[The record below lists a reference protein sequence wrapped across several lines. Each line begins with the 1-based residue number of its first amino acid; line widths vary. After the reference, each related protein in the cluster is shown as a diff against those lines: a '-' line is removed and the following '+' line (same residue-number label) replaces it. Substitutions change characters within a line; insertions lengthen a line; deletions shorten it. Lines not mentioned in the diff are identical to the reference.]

1 MQHHRCIGSSLTGS
15 HHMSVLRAVCCR
27 HTRLSRCLCT
37 CCRSVSSSRSQSQA
51 VNVDTRSVHT
61 MSTIVDDGDKPD
73 EADETGSFRSMSS
86 TTSTNYGAPKPR
98 PSATP
103 LYTIP
108 DEAAASEDG
117 DEEEGSSSHSETE
130 AAQEMPASAA
140 AQALH
145 EDSDVVMLAR
155 QHASSSADSLG
166 DVSGGPASGSGNK
179 SQASG
184 KSLGS
189 NGSFSEASEL
199 CPASEIES
207 SRRTTSNGED
217 DEGSHTAGR
226 STAPGSETSAEGQ
239 QPPNSGAHQAS
250 SAASASTVP
259 SLPANQPQ
267 AQYPLSHGV
276 MATDNLVVGP
286 DSLHTPRAMGPPA
299 TPGAPLVPKI
309 DAGPAEGPPSDTG
322 QLHVAADEAEPIL
335 ETEEGQTMFAGLDM
349 M

>member
-1 MQHHRCIGSSLTGS
+1 M
-15 HHMSVLRAVCCR
+15 
-27 HTRLSRCLCT
+27 
-37 CCRSVSSSRSQSQA
+37 
-51 VNVDTRSVHT
+51 NVDTRSVHA

-103 LYTIP
+103 LFTIP
-108 DEAAASEDG
+108 DEAAASDDG

-130 AAQEMPASAA
+130 AAQDMPASAA

-145 EDSDVVMLAR
+145 EDTDDQMLAR
-155 QHASSSADSLG
+155 QHASSSADSLA

-179 SQASG
+179 GQASR

-199 CPASEIES
+199 CPASETES

-217 DEGSHTAGR
+217 DEGSHTVGQ

-239 QPPNSGAHQAS
+239 QPPDSGAHQAS
-250 SAASASTVP
+250 IAASASTAP
-259 SLPANQPQ
+259 SLPMSMTNQPQ
-267 AQYPLSHGV
+267 AQYPLSHGAL
-276 MATDNLVVGP
+276 ATDNLVVGA
-286 DSLHTPRAMGPPA
+286 DSLHTPRTMGPPA
-299 TPGAPLVPKI
+299 TPGAPLVSKI
-309 DAGPAEGPPSDTG
+309 DAGPAEGPPPDIG
-322 QLHVAADEAEPIL
+322 QLHVAADEAEPTL
-335 ETEEGQTMFAGLDM
+335 ETEEGQTMFVGLDM